1 MSTSLRMLTYN
12 TQLRSWAMQVGASP
26 GYTLPPIDTAEER
39 ATIIAEKLKASR
51 FDYDVVALCEVFD
64 EDAREILA
72 DELKTHFP
80 YQVTKVDYDHVR
92 VRRNG
97 TDEVVPLLVSWQV
110 VGSPHAISSNYRLE
124 DGGLMLFSRFPFE
137 TRSTAGLDPAVIALV
152 QALGWAVP
160 SEIPVV
166 NFWPYIDTEGN
177 DGDACKGVVFARLR
191 PNAGGPPLNIFAT
204 HTQAD
209 TNVVEEHKTARDAQM
224 TEVGA
229 FVEACC
235 GGYPLTEETFV
246 CGDFN
251 VVGEQTNEHVGIAE
265 WASYFAKPGHALTDQ
280 LTDLWGCHQAPGE
293 PGARDLG
300 HSASVRYQPQSQRL
314 DYWLGSTGSQLAA
327 QHLSIDY
334 DLSEV
339 PLGVE
344 DVSYISD
351 HKPLRIDL
359 NRPRPNSTPESAHVV
374 TFPPAPATPIFSDP
388 PQWLI
393 DGQVVWYRFNE
404 KGTYDFALHT
414 QHGAAHLEVYLDTDL
429 SRPRQQYRK
438 ETHPDFGDKFVL
450 TSAPFFVKVQP
461 DARTGELIT
470 RFRAHKHLGQGPED
484 AIQLAYGD
492 VVAEAFP
499 SGGNVLNLDS
509 GATPWRDGDTKWFR
523 LDGPQVDIGRKL
535 QATITIKGDGV
546 KFGVAL
552 ARESGGNWTLEDR
565 QGPGDTAYTLVTQLA
580 LDDRVYVQ
588 VTRDDGMTPG
598 DLDVTLLA
606 EVDLSL
612 LLGGVRGEPRI
623 ICQTETSGWGADDIE
638 LTVNVDGAQ
647 LKHIDNDTIGDFDQ
661 DDVRDLR
668 QYFPDPIPYTTGV
681 EFVVTELDDT
691 SPDDVGRSTL
701 PAFGDLLGF
710 GKFVLEPGKQPR
722 PDGTIRGA
730 LNIAV
735 DDGVYAV
742 QLTVAQWDETF

>member
-1 MSTSLRMLTYN
+1 M
-12 TQLRSWAMQVGASP
+12 
-26 GYTLPPIDTAEER
+26 
-39 ATIIAEKLKASR
+39 
-51 FDYDVVALCEVFD
+51 
-64 EDAREILA
+64 
-72 DELKTHFP
+72 
-80 YQVTKVDYDHVR
+80 
-92 VRRNG
+92 
-97 TDEVVPLLVSWQV
+97 
-110 VGSPHAISSNYRLE
+110 
-124 DGGLMLFSRFPFE
+124 
-137 TRSTAGLDPAVIALV
+137 
-152 QALGWAVP
+152 
-160 SEIPVV
+160 
-166 NFWPYIDTEGN
+166 
-177 DGDACKGVVFARLR
+177 
-191 PNAGGPPLNIFAT
+191 
-204 HTQAD
+204 
-209 TNVVEEHKTARDAQM
+209 
-224 TEVGA
+224 
-229 FVEACC
+229 
-235 GGYPLTEETFV
+235 
-246 CGDFN
+246 
-251 VVGEQTNEHVGIAE
+251 
-265 WASYFAKPGHALTDQ
+265 
-280 LTDLWGCHQAPGE
+280 
-293 PGARDLG
+293 
-300 HSASVRYQPQSQRL
+300 
-314 DYWLGSTGSQLAA
+314 
-327 QHLSIDY
+327 
-334 DLSEV
+334 
-339 PLGVE
+339 
-344 DVSYISD
+344 
-351 HKPLRIDL
+351 
-359 NRPRPNSTPESAHVV
+359 
-374 TFPPAPATPIFSDP
+374 
-388 PQWLI
+388 
-393 DGQVVWYRFNE
+393 WYRFNE

-668 QYFPDPIPYTTGV
+668 QYFPDPIPYTTGSSSSSPSSTTRRRTMSAARRCRRSGICSGLGSSSSSRGSSRAQTGRSEV
-681 EFVVTELDDT
+681 PST
-691 SPDDVGRSTL
+691 SPSTTGCMPCSSPSPNGTRRS
-701 PAFGDLLGF
+701 
-710 GKFVLEPGKQPR
+710 EPWVPSLACRAWAAGEPYR
-722 PDGTIRGA
+722 RG
-730 LNIAV
+730 
-735 DDGVYAV
+735 
-742 QLTVAQWDETF
+742 QT